1 MLLTTYRAI
10 LARLAFVVFLYPGS
24 ALAEVSDKE
33 PTTNLFWTVGIVAAL
48 ACLFGTRMK
57 PWLGAV
63 LFAPT
68 ALWFISLF
76 LEIHSSDVGPYL
88 LSEQGS
94 AYYWQAYAAF
104 GIVLCGLVIGY
115 AWHKRPAS

>member
-1 MLLTTYRAI
+1 MLLATHRAV
-10 LARLAFVVFLYPGS
+10 LMHVFFVVLFYPGS
-24 ALAEVSDKE
+24 ALAEVSDKA
-33 PTTNLFWTVGIVAAL
+33 PTTDLFWAVGLVGAL
-48 ACLFGTRMK
+48 LCLAGGRIK
-57 PWLGAV
+57 PWLGVV
-63 LFAPT
+63 LFAPA

-104 GIVLCGLVIGY
+104 GAVVCGLAIGY
-115 AWHKRPAS
+115 VWHKRIVS

>member
-1 MLLTTYRAI
+1 MLLATHRAVLAHI
-10 LARLAFVVFLYPGS
+10 LVAALSYPGS

-48 ACLFGTRMK
+48 LCLFGARMK

-63 LFAPT
+63 FFAPT

-76 LEIHSSDVGPYL
+76 LEMHSSDVGPYL
-88 LSEQGS
+88 LAEQG
-94 AYYWQAYAAF
+94 AGYYWQAYAAF
-104 GIVLCGLVIGY
+104 GAVLCGLVVGY
-115 AWHKRPAS
+115 VWHKRLAA

>member
-1 MLLTTYRAI
+1 MLLATNRAVI
-10 LARLAFVVFLYPGS
+10 IYVFFVALFYPGS

-33 PTTNLFWTVGIVAAL
+33 PTTHLFWTVGIVAAL
-48 ACLFGTRMK
+48 LCLFGTRMK

-63 LFAPT
+63 LFAPA

-88 LSEQGS
+88 LLEQGVV
-94 AYYWQAYAAF
+94 YYWQAYAAF
-104 GIVLCGLVIGY
+104 GAVVCGLAIGY
-115 AWHKRPAS
+115 VWHKRIAS

>member
-1 MLLTTYRAI
+1 MLLTTHRAI
-10 LARLAFVVFLYPGS
+10 LARVLVVVFLYPAS

-33 PTTNLFWTVGIVAAL
+33 PTANLLWTVGIVAAL
-48 ACLFGTRMK
+48 SCLFGTRMK
-57 PWLGAV
+57 PWIGAV
-63 LFAPT
+63 LFVPT
-68 ALWFISLF
+68 TLWFISLF

-104 GIVLCGLVIGY
+104 GAVVCGLVIGY
-115 AWHKRPAS
+115 VWHKRIAS